1 MIERNPTLIW
11 ILFMLTKNKILQIL
25 KDKKLLLTKVGV
37 KKLGLFGSYSKDL
50 QRENSDIDILIDFY
64 SDKETFDNLMEIY
77 DILENSFLDNKI
89 EIVTKNG
96 LSKYIGPHIL
106 EETIYV

>member
-1 MIERNPTLIW
+1 
-11 ILFMLTKNKILQIL
+11 MLTKNKILQIL
-25 KDKKLLLTKVGV
+25 KNKKLLLTKVGV
-37 KKLGLFGSYSKDL
+37 KELGLFGSYSKDL

-64 SDKETFDNLMEIY
+64 SDKETFDNLMTIY
-77 DILENSFLDNKI
+77 DILENSFVDNKI

-106 EETIYV
+106 KETIYV